1 LRDRDADHPNDVVEK
16 LLSHRSGGGHGICKG
31 GGMAGHTGH
40 KGINFA
46 KALKSLPDY
55 SSFAT
60 RETEKQLGPFAF
72 DLDDKKLF
80 GNDLLTRGPYEL
92 DNGAIY

>member
-1 LRDRDADHPNDVVEK
+1 M
-16 LLSHRSGGGHGICKG
+16 LSHRSGGGHGICKG

-40 KGINFA
+40 RGINFA

-60 RETEKQLGPFAF
+60 RETEKQLGPFVF

-80 GNDLLTRGPYEL
+80 GTDLLTRGPYEL